1 MAELL
6 KPLGLAAL
14 IAFGAPALAQDTTA
28 PADSAAQTTETTAET
43 PAETPTEAPT
53 GGNPLGL
60 EMGEQLDENGNP
72 VQQQPESYIDEVF
85 GDWSRECIRIPG
97 NEGPD
102 PCEMVQLLRAS
113 PEEDPLGKVSIA
125 RLPDNLKTVAGVTV
139 IMPLG
144 VVLTQQLTI
153 GVDSAAPRRYPF
165 QYCVPIGCFAQFG
178 ISAGELASF
187 KNGAKSIFT
196 VVPMA
201 DPSTKAPFD
210 VSLSG
215 FTAAFDSLPVLQ
227 IPAQ

>member
-14 IAFGAPALAQDTTA
+14 IALGTPAFAQDTTEA
-28 PADSAAQTTETTAET
+28 PAEETPAAET
-43 PAETPTEAPT
+43 PAPEAAPVVE
-53 GGNPLGL
+53 GEGNPLGL

-72 VQQQPESYIDEVF
+72 VVQQPESYIDEVF

-102 PCEMVQLLRAS
+102 PCEMVQFMRPA
-113 PEEDPLGKVSIA
+113 PDAEPLGKISIA

-165 QYCVPIGCFAQFG
+165 QYCIPIGCFAQFG
-178 ISAGELASF
+178 ISAGELAAF
-187 KNGAKSIFT
+187 KNGAKSTFT
-196 VVPMA
+196 VVSMT
-201 DPSTKAPFD
+201 DPSSKAPFD

-215 FTAAFDSLPVLQ
+215 FTAAFDSLPVLE
-227 IPAQ
+227 IPAPQ